1 MSDPSDN
8 APASRPDPS
17 EETKNNPL
25 NSEGEP
31 LSDHPDSADQA
42 EQDPLPPT
50 STAETDAFD
59 QSQVNGTPMV
69 ESTLI
74 DSPEEA
80 SFPPEES
87 KRGNP
92 QPVTRAPLA
101 MVETAF
107 LASAASLI
115 WLINYYFPLGPVLRM
130 FFPIPIA
137 LVYLR
142 WGNRASWMAAIVS
155 GLLLSVL
162 MGPTR
167 SILFVIPYGL
177 MGVQLGA
184 MWKRRANWLLSM
196 TTGALLGT
204 IGFFFRF
211 WLLSLLLGEDLWVYV
226 MTQITQLTEWGFTKL
241 GLLAQPDLTLIQV
254 IAVVMIILNN
264 LVYLFVVHLVALLM
278 LDRLGN
284 PIPRPP
290 NWVQVLLDYEG

>member
-1 MSDPSDN
+1 MTDSFDPIR
-8 APASRPDPS
+8 ASRPDAS
-17 EETKNNPL
+17 EETANQPL
-25 NSEGEP
+25 NSETEP
-31 LSDHPDSADQA
+31 QKRNPDSTDDAAQQA
-42 EQDPLPPT
+42 QSLAPTDSTDETSDLDKEAVAESNFSEAPLHTAQRGSPPPI
-50 STAETDAFD
+50 S
-59 QSQVNGTPMV
+59 
-69 ESTLI
+69 
-74 DSPEEA
+74 
-80 SFPPEES
+80 
-87 KRGNP
+87 
-92 QPVTRAPLA
+92 RAPLA

-142 WGNRASWMAAIVS
+142 WGNRSSWMAALVS

-167 SILFVIPYGL
+167 SILFFIPYGL

-184 MWKRRANWLLSM
+184 FWRRQSSWLFSIS
-196 TTGALLGT
+196 TGTLLGT

-211 WLLSLLLGEDLWVYV
+211 WLLSVLLGEDLWVYV
-226 MTQITQLTEWGFTKL
+226 MTQITQFTDWAFVKL
-241 GLLAQPDLTLIQV
+241 GLLIEPSLTLIQA
-254 IAVVMIILNN
+254 IAVVTIVFNN
-264 LVYLFVVHLVALLM
+264 AIYLFVVHLVALLL

-290 NWVQVLLDYEG
+290 QWVQILLDYEG